1 MSPNAVGDLA
11 EKLLAAGQ
19 GGNFKIP
26 KKSAAG
32 SSSSSTGA
40 QARGRSREKKV
51 CLKYKYTTM
60 YTQYIRYNPYST
72 TALRWE
78 RPTGPPR
85 NRQRSSGR
93 WPRRT
98 GRRGRT
104 PRRPRRPP
112 PTRGTAPGRG
122 KTHPPR
128 RGTIRGRRDR
138 IPRSSC
144 ARKGFCSCPKGLL
157 LVFVPE
163 RAFKVLVPERALNGL
178 LKYRKEG
185 DLTSTKCSGKLRRY
199 AI

>member
-1 MSPNAVGDLA
+1 MSVGDLA
-11 EKLLAAGQ
+11 EKLLAAGK

-26 KKSAAG
+26 KKNAAG
-32 SSSSSTGA
+32 SSSSSSSTGA

-78 RPTGPPR
+78 RPTGLPR

-104 PRRPRRPP
+104 PRRRRRPP
-112 PTRGTAPGRG
+112 PRGTAPGRG

-138 IPRSSC
+138 SPRSSC
-144 ARKGFCSCPKGLL
+144 ARKGFLK
-157 LVFVPE
+157 VFVPE
-163 RAFKVLVPERALNGL
+163 RAFTSVRA
-178 LKYRKEG
+178 REG
-185 DLTSTKCSGKLRRY
+185 F
-199 AI
+199 